1 MHYEITSRTASS
13 GLSGCGGS
21 DSNASEAW
29 GKLCKSVTPSAE
41 LPHNLS
47 RPVKKRI
54 FIVDDEPK
62 IGDMFVKVLSREGF
76 DVQSFVNPIKML
88 AAFDHDDIP
97 DLVLADLMM
106 PGMNGIEMME
116 ALRDRNAG
124 VPVIIMTAH
133 SSVQSAVEAMRL
145 GAFHYLQKPVNL
157 EEMRV
162 LIAKALDLYD
172 AKEELHEIKNTQRAA
187 YPIDGILG
195 KSDAI
200 IRVRETIKTLRDA
213 PNTIVL
219 ITGETGT
226 GKNLVAKTM
235 HFNSS
240 YNAGR
245 FMEINCAALP
255 DNLLEAELFGYEKGA
270 FTDARA
276 AKPGLLE
283 LADGGSVFLDEIDSM
298 SMVLQAKL
306 LSFLESRTFRRL
318 GGVEDLRVTTRIV
331 CATNAHLEERLKNKE
346 FRKDLYFRIN
356 VVNLHLPPLRQMED
370 DIIAIANSVVDEFNR
385 ELKRN
390 VNGFT
395 EAAED
400 KLRGHTWPGN
410 VRELRNVLE
419 RAMIFTKGSR
429 IDTDD
434 LVLVAADSSEDLFDV
449 NGNFRFPTGSSLED
463 LERAYILHT
472 LQHFDTSYADIA
484 DTLGISKKTLWEK
497 RRRYDLDASVAR

>member
-1 MHYEITSRTASS
+1 M
-13 GLSGCGGS
+13 
-21 DSNASEAW
+21 
-29 GKLCKSVTPSAE
+29 
-41 LPHNLS
+41 
-47 RPVKKRI
+47 KKRI
-54 FIVDDEPK
+54 YIVDDEPK
-62 IGDMFVKVLSREGF
+62 IGEMFVKVLSREGF
-76 DVQSFVNPIKML
+76 DARSFVSPIKML
-88 AAFDHDDIP
+88 EVVDNNEVP

-106 PGMNGIEMME
+106 PGMTGIEMME
-116 ALRDRNAG
+116 GLRDRGLN

-133 SSVQSAVEAMRL
+133 SSVQTAVEAMRL

-172 AKEELHEIKNTQRAA
+172 AKVELAEIKSTQRAQ
-187 YPIDGILG
+187 YPIEGILG
-195 KSDAI
+195 RSAGI
-200 IRVRETIKTLRDA
+200 ERVRETIKTLQGV

-226 GKNLVAKTM
+226 GKNLVAKTI
-235 HFNSS
+235 HFNST

-276 AKPGLLE
+276 SKPGLLE
-283 LADGGSVFLDEIDSM
+283 LADGGTVFLDEIDSM

-331 CATNAHLEERLKNKE
+331 CATNADLEERLKAKE

-356 VVNLHLPPLRQMED
+356 VVNLHLPPLRRMRED
-370 DIIAIANSVVDEFNR
+370 VPRIVESVIEEFNR
-385 ELKRN
+385 EMKRKIE
-390 VNGFT
+390 GLT
-395 EAAED
+395 PDAEAKLAE
-400 KLRGHTWPGN
+400 HYWPGN
-410 VRELRNVLE
+410 VRELRNVIE
-419 RAMIFTKGSR
+419 RAMIFATGRK
-429 IDTDD
+429 IVAED
-434 LVLVAADSSEDLFDV
+434 LVIVPSGSSEEVLSG
-449 NGNFRFPTGSSLED
+449 NGTFQFPIGASLED

-472 LQHFDTSYADIA
+472 LKEFDSSYADIA
-484 DTLGISKKTLWEK
+484 DLLGISKKTLWEK
-497 RRRYDLDASVAR
+497 RRRYDLDAIAPR